1 MSLQII
7 NLSSLRDRLEH
18 SAAGAT
24 RSVTTTPDVDALVD
38 ADAVVAIGVSGGKD
52 SVACALAAARH
63 LDLIGHTGPRVLV
76 HADLGRVEWKDSAPA
91 CERLAAHLG
100 WELLTLRRQAGD
112 MLARWQKRW
121 ENNVTRYRELSCVR
135 LILPWSTPSMRFC
148 TSELKTAVITSA
160 LKKRYPEHDIVNV
173 TGVRRQ
179 ESSARSK
186 LPVSA
191 PLAALTRRN
200 RVGLTW
206 NAIIEWPV
214 EDVFTEIAEAGLALH
229 EAYTRYGASRVSCAF
244 CIMSSLD
251 DLRAA
256 AGCADNH
263 DLYREMVALEA
274 ASTFAFQGQRWL
286 AGVSPD
292 LLPPS
297 LKTAVER
304 AKVAALQRQAI
315 EAEIPAHLLFTAG
328 WPTVRPTAEE
338 AALLARVR
346 TRVAALVG
354 IDVGHTTAASVA
366 QRYDALLAVRPAAQS
381 LTTPGV
387 HPAAEVPQQ
396 TEFSF

>member
-7 NLSSLRDRLEH
+7 DLSTLRQRLEH
-18 SAAGAT
+18 KVA
-24 RSVTTTPDVDALVD
+24 SVARFVTSTPEVDALLD
-38 ADAVVAIGVSGGKD
+38 SEAVVAIGVSGGKD
-52 SVACALAAARH
+52 SVACALAVARH

-100 WELLTLRRQAGD
+100 WELLTVRRQAGD

-160 LKKRYPEHDIVNV
+160 LKKRYPAHDIVNV

-186 LPVSA
+186 MPVAA
-191 PLAALTRRN
+191 PLPALTRRN
-200 RVGLTW
+200 HQGVTW

-214 EDVFTEIAEAGLALH
+214 EDVFSEIAEAGLSLH

-263 DLYREMVALEA
+263 DLYREMVAMEA

-286 AGVSPD
+286 ADVSPD
-292 LLPPS
+292 LLSPS
-297 LKTAVER
+297 LKANIER

-338 AALLARVR
+338 AALLASVR

-354 IDVGHTTAASVA
+354 IDVDHTTADSVA
-366 QRYDALLAVRPAAQS
+366 QRYDALLAARAAAQS
-381 LTTPGV
+381 LATPDV
-387 HPAAEVPQQ
+387 RPACAVPQQ
-396 TEFSF
+396 AAFAF

>member
-7 NLSSLRDRLEH
+7 DLSSLRKSIEKT
-18 SAAGAT
+18 AT
-24 RSVTTTPDVDALVD
+24 RVSRFVTSTADVDALLD
-38 ADAVVAIGVSGGKD
+38 DGAVVAIGVSGGKD
-52 SVACALAAARH
+52 SVACALAVARH

-100 WELLTLRRQAGD
+100 WELLTVRRQAGD

-121 ENNVTRYRELSCVR
+121 ENNVARYRDLSCVR

-160 LKKRYPEHDIVNV
+160 LKKRFPTHDIVNV

-186 LPVSA
+186 MPVAA
-191 PLAALTRRN
+191 PMAALTRRGHIG
-200 RVGLTW
+200 VTW

-214 EDVFTEIAEAGLALH
+214 EDVFAEIAEAGLALH

-263 DLYREMVALEA
+263 DLYREMVAIEA
-274 ASTFAFQGQRWL
+274 ASSFAFQGQRWL
-286 AGVSPD
+286 ADVSPE
-292 LLPPS
+292 LLSPS
-297 LKTAVER
+297 LKSDIAR
-304 AKVAALQRQAI
+304 AKAAAIARQAI
-315 EAEIPAHLLFTAG
+315 ESEIPDHLLFTAG
-328 WPTVRPTAEE
+328 WPTVRPSADE
-338 AALLARVR
+338 AALIASVR
-346 TRVAALVG
+346 TRVAALIG
-354 IDVGHTTAASVA
+354 IDASYTTADAVLE
-366 QRYDALLAVRPAAQS
+366 RYDALLAERAASGRALSQE
-381 LTTPGV
+381 
-387 HPAAEVPQQ
+387 AACAEVAPQQ
-396 TEFSF
+396 IEFAF